1 MQSPQATKYFI
12 QHFRICSSSPQD
24 RTETVSPHLKQPGD
38 EDCEANGLHDVGVVL
53 QQCLATPFHPQVQH
67 LCLVLIV
74 EVGGVV
80 GDLIMNAGPGRVGVA
95 AAEGDSVHQVF
106 PLNVTSQSA
115 RKQEKRGRSSGF
127 FKNSFCG

>member
-1 MQSPQATKYFI
+1 M
-12 QHFRICSSSPQD
+12 
-24 RTETVSPHLKQPGD
+24 
-38 EDCEANGLHDVGVVL
+38 GVVL

-80 GDLIMNAGPGRVGVA
+80 GDLMLNAGPGRVGVA
-95 AAEGDSVHQVF
+95 AAEGDSVHQVL

-115 RKQEKRGRSSGF
+115 RKQDKGRSSGF
-127 FKNSFCG
+127 LKKIVFVGERFELSVSYWEGT